1 MNVEKIRDDFPILNK
16 KFNGKPIIYFDNACT
31 TLKPKP
37 VVDAVVEYYT
47 EYTGCAGRSIHKLS
61 KKTTEKFE
69 EARQKVGKFI
79 NAESDEIIWTKNTT
93 EAINV
98 VANSLDFKKGDKV
111 IITNLEHSSNLIPW
125 QVLAEKNI
133 IDLDFVLC
141 NKEGEFDPESFKEKI
156 DRKTKL
162 VSISFM
168 SNVTGTIAP
177 IKEIVKIAHDNGS
190 LVLADGAQAVPHLS
204 VDVKKLDLDF
214 LAFSGHKMCGPTGIG
229 CLYGKKE
236 LLDKLSSFI
245 VGGETVTDADLNSHV
260 FEKIPQKLEG
270 GIQNYAGVIGL
281 GATVDYLKKIGMD
294 NIEKHEKELAKNLLE
309 GISNINGLSI
319 IGPKDWKKK
328 DALVAFTVKGLGPH
342 DVAMLLDH
350 ENICIRSGMHCAYSF
365 HKFINESKGSARA
378 SLYFYNT
385 KEEIAIFID
394 KLNNIVKTFR

>member
-1 MNVEKIRDDFPILNK
+1 
-16 KFNGKPIIYFDNACT
+16 
-31 TLKPKP
+31 
-37 VVDAVVEYYT
+37 
-47 EYTGCAGRSIHKLS
+47 
-61 KKTTEKFE
+61 
-69 EARQKVGKFI
+69 
-79 NAESDEIIWTKNTT
+79 
-93 EAINV
+93 
-98 VANSLDFKKGDKV
+98 
-111 IITNLEHSSNLIPW
+111 
-125 QVLAEKNI
+125 
-133 IDLDFVLC
+133 
-141 NKEGEFDPESFKEKI
+141 
-156 DRKTKL
+156 
-162 VSISFM
+162 
-168 SNVTGTIAP
+168 
-177 IKEIVKIAHDNGS
+177 
-190 LVLADGAQAVPHLS
+190 
-204 VDVKKLDLDF
+204 
-214 LAFSGHKMCGPTGIG
+214 MCGPTGIG

-350 ENICIRSGMHCAYSF
+350 ENICIRSGMHCDYSF